1 VSRARSM
8 GLAACALATSGCSG
22 GLFQSHVV
30 APIVYQLRAPAVA
43 AAPARVAATLVVAR
57 PRAGP
62 GLESDRIV
70 VTLPD
75 RRIDVYAGSRWSAP
89 LPDLVESL
97 LLDGLRSSGGWEAVV
112 SERSEFPGRYLLQ
125 TEIREFAAD
134 YASGRGPPTVRVTL
148 HGEFG
153 SRAGQRFGASVAGH
167 AEVTAGA
174 DRQREVVAAFEA
186 AYGQAAALLI
196 AAVQAAALE
205 AVPPPGAR
213 AP

>member
-1 VSRARSM
+1 VSRARISA
-8 GLAACALATSGCSG
+8 LAACALPICGCSG
-22 GLFQSHVV
+22 GLFQSHEV
-30 APIVYQLRAPAVA
+30 APIIYQLRGAA
-43 AAPARVAATLVVAR
+43 AAPAHVAATLVVAR
-57 PRAGP
+57 PRARP

-134 YASGRGPPTVRVTL
+134 YASDRGPPTVTVSL
-148 HGEFG
+148 HGDFG
-153 SRAGQRFGASVAGH
+153 TRAGQRLG
-167 AEVTAGA
+167 AGA
-174 DRQREVVAAFEA
+174 DGHAAVVALGGRQRDVIAAFEK
-186 AYGQAAALLI
+186 AYGLAAADLI
-196 AAVQAAALE
+196 AAVDAAALE
-205 AVPPPGAR
+205 ATRSPGA
-213 AP
+213 ATP

>member
-1 VSRARSM
+1 VSRAPIM
-8 GLAACALATSGCSG
+8 GLAACALAIYGCGG
-22 GLFQSHVV
+22 GLFQSHEV
-30 APIVYQLRAPAVA
+30 APNVYQLRAPAVA

-57 PRAGP
+57 PRARP
-62 GLESDRIV
+62 GLESDRLV

-97 LLDGLRSSGGWEAVV
+97 LLDGLRSSGGWQAVV

-134 YASGRGPPTVRVTL
+134 YATGRGPPTVRVTL
-148 HGEFG
+148 LGEFG
-153 SRAGQRFGASVAGH
+153 SRAGQRFGASVEGH

-205 AVPPPGAR
+205 AAPPPGAS

>member
-1 VSRARSM
+1 VSRALIM
-8 GLAACALATSGCSG
+8 GLAACALAICGCSG
-22 GLFQSHVV
+22 GLFQSHEV

-43 AAPARVAATLVVAR
+43 AAPARVAATLLVAR
-57 PRAGP
+57 PRARP

-112 SERSEFPGRYLLQ
+112 SERSEFPGRFLLQ

-134 YASGRGPPTVRVTL
+134 YATGRGPPTVRVTL

-153 SRAGQRFGASVAGH
+153 SRAGQRFGASVEGH

-205 AVPPPGAR
+205 AVPPPGAS